1 MSIRLPACLLSVAV
15 LFGAACLVCAAPV
28 PEAAPP
34 EEAKPED
41 PAERMPPPAVRT
53 ALQDRDYSAAVRELD
68 KLLAAGA
75 DGTDYWLYLKG
86 LAVLRLGNLDEAIA
100 LFGEV
105 EAKHPKSPWLAK
117 ARYARAE
124 AHLQRRQYAEAE
136 AIYEAEAVRLMDPKR
151 KDDLARRLLA
161 FADKYA
167 TPKDPAKPDS
177 PEPDYG
183 RAYKLYK
190 AALDL
195 EIGRDLEDEVRF
207 KLGHTMQAAENW
219 NQAIND
225 YKAYL
230 AEFDPM
236 WEKDRPPAEGPAA
249 RSLQVRFALGEC
261 LLKRGKRAE
270 ARRAWQDLVRMLSD
284 RPAAEQDSSDIRA
297 DAMVRIAET
306 YKIGNRDETLLA
318 IKALR
323 DFVKAYPARVESVQA
338 AFDVARFYEK
348 IGRHEEAVEA
358 YRAFLA
364 GDGYRVVGDEAQ
376 ALAEKLIMEAKFRL
390 GGVYQ
395 AQKKYDQARAVYADY
410 VASHPAGP
418 HWAACQQGIVEVAYR
433 VGADL
438 KAAKKYDEAREA
450 WEAFLATYPLD
461 ARGRT
466 IMFEFGDMAY
476 QEAEAIEEDEPDA
489 ADRKKA
495 LYHKAIAEWER
506 LVSKYPKTEE
516 ASTAQY
522 WIANVYETKLKD
534 HEKAIKAYRKLDW
547 GSHASTAKERIKKMT
562 EKHLSVLTERTWRSD
577 ETARIKVHVR
587 NIETLTVELYRLDLE
602 DYFRKMHVITGV
614 ELLDIQLIDPDRTW
628 EVPVE
633 GYATYKPVEQE
644 IELPVEGAEPGVFAV
659 RVRSEKRHATTLV
672 LRSDLEIIVK
682 SSRRGLLVFAQ
693 NMRTGKA
700 WPGAEVL
707 ASDGKHVFFEGRTGP
722 DGVLAE
728 EFEELKSAAN
738 VSAFAIDDGHVASN
752 LLAIG
757 DLGFSTGLSPKGYV
771 YTDRPAYRPGQT
783 VHLRAILREVVE
795 GSYAFEA
802 GRPCAVE
809 VVDSQGRILERED
822 LALGEFGTLHH
833 TFALDAFAPTGTYTI
848 RCRPG
853 RADGEQ
859 PDAADGPTFSGTF
872 EVRRYKLEKMELRI
886 EPEQKVVFRG
896 ETLRGKIVARY
907 YYGEPVADR
916 EVAYILPDG
925 RRRVA
930 RTDSRGEIA
939 FSFDTRDFRDEQAL
953 RIKARIVG
961 ENVRA
966 HAATYLAVRAYRASV
981 RVVRGVYLSGEP
993 FEVNVRTVDVEADP
1007 VGREMTVKVLRR
1019 ESQPDG
1025 TWAEVLVEEQAVRT
1039 DEASGE
1045 GAATFAVEKGGR
1057 HIVRVEGTDR
1067 FENPI
1072 VAQASLF
1079 ISDADDAVKLRILSD
1094 RQRLK
1099 VGEEATVLL
1108 HSRLEPAL
1116 ALLVFEGEEILSYRV
1131 VRLEEGGRE
1140 VELPVGPEHF
1150 PNFALSAAAMVGN
1163 KFHTAS
1169 RAFTVQRDLR
1179 VTLEPD
1185 KDTYAPGEKAT
1196 VAVTATDHNGEP
1208 VRAELSLAVVDE
1220 ALLAL
1225 HAPSAGPVRPFFQRG
1240 ARRHA
1245 AMATTTSCTFRYEA
1259 TTREVATAL
1268 LEEEARLALR
1278 RRRLREREEVLR
1290 EAGELA
1296 ASNLSY
1302 LEADGSDEARAAR
1315 GPAQSPAAAPATETP
1330 AGTLEGDSVSVEG
1343 VAFFGV
1349 GGGGAGFSATGEASA
1364 EPRAVFPEAAYW
1376 NPSVVTN
1383 ADGEAS
1389 VTFEM
1394 PGSTTRWRL
1403 MAVGVT
1409 PETLVGDA
1417 SAEVA
1422 TRRDFFVEL
1431 KLPATVT
1438 EGDAVRLVARVH
1450 NLTEYE
1456 GPAALK
1462 LRLAAGSEK
1471 QTLPAKVRL
1480 EGRGV
1485 VEHTFEAW
1493 KVPEAEAL
1501 EVELQA
1507 RAGARADALVRKLP
1521 IRPWGV
1527 EFTASRSGRLSDTAT
1542 IRLAL
1547 PEGHQYT
1554 RRALQIRVDT
1564 GLETSLVAL
1573 ALRRQPRWLES
1584 RCCLPVPTQ
1593 ADTASDLLGVVSV
1606 MEYIQGLD
1614 RQAAPD
1620 WQRLA
1625 DRAESL
1631 IASLAV
1637 AQKDDGGWCWAGTT
1651 RVPSDPLTSSR
1662 SVWALG
1668 EARRLGLKLPDG
1680 VLEKGT
1686 SYLTKAFSKAA
1697 LEDRERKAVLLH
1709 AMTVVG
1715 KGDFGYANRLY
1726 RLRQELSPAALVH
1739 TALALAR
1746 LDRRPMADDCLEVL
1760 ASKRETLTGEFAEQV
1775 RWPAASNQGWMRNDD
1790 EMAALALLAYLAVR
1804 PESPTVRATVDYLLA
1819 HRPWPAARTRGP
1831 ALAALARWF
1840 GRQKPARADYRLTVR
1855 VGGGKYATT
1864 LRADGETAGWTVD
1877 VPAEAIAEGENRIDL
1892 ELEGRGRPT
1901 FVAVLT
1907 GFARDLKPEGES
1919 TDRLNF
1925 RRRVYEAAGPEY
1937 RGKPI
1942 RTGFNVLTH
1951 AYRRFTNKVSQL
1963 PVGQVAHVSV
1973 FVERRGRH
1981 GQPQRERDFLIVRE
1995 PIPAGTTVLESSIEG
2010 TYEYYRVGDG
2020 EITVYAGRRWPP
2032 MELEYTLV
2040 GYAPGTYRVLPTV
2053 VESVYAPGRRAVGT
2067 PAELTVLDRGEESKD
2082 PYRPTPDELYHLGKA
2097 HFDDGNYGRAGELL
2111 EQLWSQWQEKLENKY
2126 RRQAARMLL
2135 LAAVEGGDARRIVRY
2150 FEVNKE
2156 KYPDLVIPFDK
2167 VLAVGRAYREMEEF
2181 ERAMLVFKA
2190 AVAASFVK
2198 DAHIGGR
2205 LEAEHQVLGSVAFMK
2220 DLWRTYPDTPQVM
2233 QSYLA
2238 LADTLYTSAPKVRQI
2253 EELREK
2259 EVTGDQLMLRAIRL
2273 LVRYL
2278 THYPDS
2284 PTADD
2289 AALNLVNAYL
2299 NLQDYTSTVTLCRD
2313 LRRRYPKSPFYDSFE
2328 YVEALAR
2335 WNLEQYDRAIGLATR
2350 VAETTYT
2357 LPDGTRKV
2365 SDNRDLATY
2374 IVGQIWHARGRPARA
2389 IDFYEKVEDTFA
2401 DAAEAIDYFTHK
2413 ELALE
2418 EVETFEPGKRP
2429 TVAVSYRNLPKV
2441 HLLIYRVDLMTL
2453 YLAEKNLSRITKVRL
2468 AGIRPALDPMTVRLG
2483 DGKDYADKDREVP
2496 LAITKSGAYL
2506 VIARG
2511 EDLHASG
2518 LVLVTPMELRV
2529 QEDAES
2535 GRVRV
2540 NVLDRKTGRYLRDV
2554 HVKVIG
2560 SASGEFV
2567 AGETDLRGVFIAD
2580 GIRGTATVIARDSE
2594 GRFAF
2599 HRGKQVLGQ
2608 VQRSAARKG
2617 DKDEATVDYLKNVE
2631 LYNDMGQKARLSLQK
2646 QMYDQREKGV
2656 KVEAMMH

>member
-1 MSIRLPACLLSVAV
+1 MSIRLPVCFLSVAV
-15 LFGAACLVCAAPV
+15 VFGAAGIACAAPA
-28 PEAAPP
+28 PETPP
-34 EEAKPED
+34 EESKPEA

-53 ALQDRDYSAAVRELD
+53 ALQDRDYAAAVRELD

-75 DGTDYWLYLKG
+75 DGADYWLYLKG
-86 LAVLRLGNLDEAIA
+86 LAVLRLGQAEEAIA
-100 LFGEV
+100 IFREV
-105 EAKHPKSPWLAK
+105 EAEHADSPWLAK

-124 AHLQRRQYAEAE
+124 AHLQRREYAKAE

-151 KDDLARRLLA
+151 KDGLARRLLA

-167 TPKDPAKPDS
+167 TPKDPAKPDG

-195 EIGRDLEDEVRF
+195 EIGRALEDEVRF

-219 NQAIND
+219 SQAVQD
-225 YKAYL
+225 YRAYL
-230 AEFDPM
+230 VEFDPT
-236 WEKDRPPAEGPAA
+236 WEKDRPPAEEAGT
-249 RSLQVRFALGEC
+249 RCLQVRFALGEC
-261 LLKRGKRAE
+261 LLKRGKREE

-284 RPAAEQDSSDIRA
+284 RPAAEDTSSDIRA

-318 IKALR
+318 VKALR
-323 DFVKAYPARVESVQA
+323 DFLKAYPARVESVQA

-348 IGRHEEAVEA
+348 IGRHEDAVEA
-358 YRAFLA
+358 YRAFID
-364 GDGYRVVGDEAQ
+364 GDGYRVAGDEAQ
-376 ALAEKLIMEAKFRL
+376 ALAEKLTMEATFRL
-390 GGVYQ
+390 GGVYK
-395 AQKKYDQARAVYADY
+395 AQKKYDRARAVYADY

-433 VGADL
+433 IGADL
-438 KAAKKYDEAREA
+438 KAAKKYDEAREV
-450 WEAFLATYPLD
+450 WEAFLAKYPLD

-476 QEAEAIEEDEPDA
+476 QEAEAVEEGEPDA
-489 ADRKKA
+489 AERKEK
-495 LYHKAIAEWER
+495 LYHKAIAEWGR

-522 WIANVYETKLKD
+522 WTANVYETKLKD
-534 HEKAIKAYRKLDW
+534 LEKAIEAYRKLDW
-547 GSHASTAKERIKKMT
+547 GSHASAATKRVQTMT
-562 EKHLSVLTERTWRSD
+562 EKHLSVLTERTWRCD
-577 ETARIKVHVR
+577 EPARVKVHVR

-614 ELLDIQLIDPDRTW
+614 ELLDIQLIDPDQTW

-644 IELPVEGAEPGVFAV
+644 IELPVEEAEPGVFAV

-700 WPGAEVL
+700 WPGAEVC
-707 ASDGKHVFFEGRTGP
+707 ASDGKHVFFEGKTGP
-722 DGVLAE
+722 DGVLAQK
-728 EFEELKSAAN
+728 FEELKSADN

-795 GSYAFEA
+795 GSYAFET
-802 GRPCAVE
+802 GRPWAVE
-809 VVDSQGRILERED
+809 VVDSQGRVLERED
-822 LALGEFGTLHH
+822 LALGDFGTLHH
-833 TFALDAFAPTGTYTI
+833 TFALAEFAPTGTYTI

-859 PDAADGPTFSGTF
+859 LDGADGPTFSGTF
-872 EVRRYKLEKMELRI
+872 EVKRYKLEQMELRI
-886 EPEQKVVFRG
+886 EPEQKAVFRG

-939 FSFDTRDFRDEQAL
+939 FSFDTRDLRDEQAL
-953 RIKARIVG
+953 RIEAKIVG

-966 HAATYLAVRAYRASV
+966 HAAAYLAVRAYRASV

-993 FEVNVRTVDVEADP
+993 FEVTVRTEDVEADP

-1039 DEASGE
+1039 DDESGE

-1072 VAQASLF
+1072 VSQASLF

-1099 VGEEATVLL
+1099 VGEAATVLL

-1116 ALLVFEGEEILSYRV
+1116 ALLVFEGEEILSYRL
-1131 VRLEEGGRE
+1131 VRLEEGARE
-1140 VELPVGPEHF
+1140 VEIAVGPEHF

-1163 KFHTAS
+1163 EFHTAN

-1196 VAVTATDHNGEP
+1196 VAVTATDHNGDP

-1245 AMATTTSCTFRYEA
+1245 TMATTTSCTFRHEA

-1278 RRRLREREEVLR
+1278 RRRLRDREEVLR
-1290 EAGELA
+1290 EAGDLA
-1296 ASNLSY
+1296 ASNLY
-1302 LEADGSDEARAAR
+1302 RADPSDELLAAR
-1315 GPAQSPAAAPATETP
+1315 GLAQSPAAAPATEME
-1330 AGTLEGDSVSVEG
+1330 ARTLEGESVSVQG
-1343 VAFFGV
+1343 VACFGF
-1349 GGGGAGFSATGEASA
+1349 GGGEAGFSATGEPTA

-1383 ADGEAS
+1383 TDGEAS

-1438 EGDAVRLVARVH
+1438 EGDAVRLVGRVH
-1450 NLTEYE
+1450 NLTDYE
-1456 GPAALK
+1456 GPVALK

-1493 KVPEAEAL
+1493 KVPEAETL

-1507 RAGARADALVRKLP
+1507 RAGERADALVRDVP
-1521 IRPWGV
+1521 VRPWGI
-1527 EFTASRSGRLSDTAT
+1527 EFAASRSGRLSDTAT
-1542 IRLAL
+1542 VRLAL

-1554 RRALQIRVDT
+1554 RRALQIRVDA
-1564 GLETSLVAL
+1564 GLEASLVAL

-1584 RCCLPVPTQ
+1584 RCFPPVPTQ

-1606 MEYIQGLD
+1606 MAYIQGLD

-1620 WQRLA
+1620 WHRLA
-1625 DRAESL
+1625 ERAESL

-1637 AQKDDGGWCWAGTT
+1637 AQRKDGGWCWAGTE

-1715 KGDFGYANRLY
+1715 EGDFGYANRLY

-1739 TALALAR
+1739 TALTLAR

-1760 ASKRETLTGEFAEQV
+1760 ASKRETLTGEFAGQV

-1877 VPAEAIAEGENRIDL
+1877 VPADAIAEGENRIDL
-1892 ELEGRGRPT
+1892 LLEGRGRPT

-1919 TDRLNF
+1919 TDRLSF
-1925 RRRVYEAAGPEY
+1925 RRRVYKAAAPEY

-1942 RTGFNVLTH
+1942 RTGFRVLTH
-1951 AYRRFTNKVSQL
+1951 SYRPFTNEVSHL
-1963 PVGQVAHVSV
+1963 PVGQMTHVSV
-1973 FVERRGRH
+1973 RVERRPLH
-1981 GQPQRERDFLIVRE
+1981 GQPERERDFLIVRE
-1995 PIPAGTTVLESSIEG
+1995 PIPAGTTVLEGSIEG

-2020 EITVYAGRRWPP
+2020 EIMVYAGRRWPP
-2032 MELEYTLV
+2032 VELEYTLV
-2040 GYAPGTYRVLPTV
+2040 GYAPGTYRILPTV
-2053 VESVYAPGRRAVGT
+2053 VESVYTPGRRAVGT
-2067 PAELTVLDRGEESKD
+2067 PAELTVLVRGEESKD
-2082 PYRPTPDELYHLGKA
+2082 PYRPTPDELYYLGKA

-2111 EQLWSQWQEKLENKY
+2111 EQLWSQWQEKLENTY

-2135 LAAVEGGDARRIVRY
+2135 LAAIEGGEARRIVRY

-2220 DLWRTYPDTPQVM
+2220 DLWRTYPDMPQVM

-2238 LADTLYTSAPKVRQI
+2238 LADTLYTSAPKVRKI

-2259 EVTGDQLMLRAIRL
+2259 EVTEDELMLRAIRL

-2299 NLQDYTSTVTLCRD
+2299 NLQDYTSTVSLCRD
-2313 LRRRYPKSPFYDSFE
+2313 LRRRYPKSRFYDSFE

-2374 IVGQIWHARGRPARA
+2374 IVGQIWHARGRPAQA

-2413 ELALE
+2413 DLSLE
-2418 EVETFEPGKRP
+2418 EVATFEPGRRP
-2429 TVAVSYRNLPKV
+2429 AVTVSYRNLPEV

-2453 YLAEKNLSRITKVRL
+2453 YLVEKNLSRITKVRL

-2483 DGKDYADKDREVP
+2483 DGKDYADKERKVP
-2496 LAITKSGAYL
+2496 LAITESGAYL

-2608 VQRSAARKG
+2608 VQRSAVRKG
-2617 DKDEATVDYLKNVE
+2617 SEDEATVDYLKNVA
-2631 LYNDMGQKARLSLQK
+2631 LYNERGQKARLSLQK
-2646 QMYDQREKGV
+2646 KMYDQREKGV
-2656 KVEAMMH
+2656 AVEAMMH